1 MLGKHFLKQKRI
13 RQALDKFSKAN
24 ASSQKSPSEE
34 TPYQQLK
41 AERKGWL
48 YKKADQSVVK
58 SLQAYWLDS
67 IDASAGG
74 SGFVAPDE
82 VMQKLK
88 GIEGH
93 ELPDYGHHLPSETL
107 VKDFNRYAIES
118 GMLPKGVTLR
128 SDPHEAPQDSL
139 SALAAYGTH
148 NLFQMGIKYTV
159 KNPGDMIIVT
169 EPTYGLL
176 LDVIVDSKGKI
187 VTLPLT
193 KNYGHK
199 PNPQQLKACIEQNN
213 QAAFRE
219 WESAC
224 QEKLDTFYHLISQ
237 NQAINISAT
246 KFKIDE
252 AFQQLKQHPFDE
264 AALKQLNEDIVSSL
278 SPHLACIKASLTL
291 APCPRVRGF
300 FNINPHTP
308 LGTVLTQEEVD
319 ALAVV
324 CQKEALTV
332 IDDLTHWHVRLSD
345 QKPGSFANAPQ
356 AKSDLS
362 VLSLVSISKDF
373 GLAAVRAGM
382 AFGPSVMIKK
392 MGKMLFKDLCLISH
406 YSLEALS
413 AVFNMPLKKRSEYLS
428 DINEKYQFRKQL
440 VIACVKGIDAVKD
453 KNVQTKILEK
463 IKQMPLKKDF
473 RDSVI
478 EGIPGLDFVVDP
490 KGGYFC
496 SLDFSNFIGK
506 YLGQKAMVSSMDF
519 RNAFLYLTDLE
530 ILPGELNYQFDF
542 PNARICLTLDN
553 EEIVEAMLR
562 MKHVLSLL
570 TEEPLAKYKKG
581 DKLAQSEPLS
591 KEKSSSKASKRPET
605 TKLPRLQADS
615 ALLTLYQNR
624 SEQKGKSASDK
635 QGTSSQASAGKIKV
649 LPHRPNR
656 GKNPRR
662 IGETT

>member
-1 MLGKHFLKQKRI
+1 MLGKYFLKQKGI
-13 RQALDKFSKAN
+13 RRALDTFSKAN
-24 ASSQKSPSEE
+24 ASSQDSPSKE
-34 TPYQQLK
+34 TPFQQLK
-41 AERKGWL
+41 AERKDWL

-82 VMQKLK
+82 VMQKLSS
-88 GIEGH
+88 IEAH

-118 GMLPKGVTLR
+118 GMLPKGAKLS

-148 NLFQMGIKYTV
+148 NLFQMGIKQTIR
-159 KNPGDMIIVT
+159 NPGDMIIVT

-193 KNYGHK
+193 RNYGHK
-199 PNPQQLKACIEQNN
+199 PNPQQLKACIKQNN

-224 QEKLDTFYHLISQ
+224 REKLDTFYNLISQ
-237 NQAINISAT
+237 NRAINISVT

-252 AFQQLKQHPFDE
+252 AFQLLKKQPFDE
-264 AALKQLNEDIVSSL
+264 SALQQLNCDMKSCL
-278 SPHLACIKASLTL
+278 PAHLACIKESLML
-291 APCPRVRGF
+291 APCPRVRGY

-308 LGTVLTQEEVD
+308 LGTVLTQDEVD
-319 ALAVV
+319 ALAVI

-345 QKPGSFANAPQ
+345 QKPGSFANTPQ
-356 AKSDLS
+356 AKSGLS

-413 AVFNMPLKKRSEYLS
+413 AVFNLPLKKRTEYLS
-428 DINEKYQFRKQL
+428 DINAKYQFRKQL

-453 KNVQTKILEK
+453 KDVQARILDK
-463 IKQMPLKKDF
+463 IKQMPLKQAF
-473 RDSVI
+473 RDSAI
-478 EGIPGLDFVVDP
+478 AGIPGLDFVVDP

-496 SLDFSNFIGK
+496 SLDFSNYIGK

-542 PNARICLTLDN
+542 PNARFCLTMDN

-570 TEEPLAKYKKG
+570 TEAPLAKYKKG
-581 DKLAQSEPLS
+581 DKSAHNESLS
-591 KEKSSSKASKRPET
+591 KEKPSRRGNKRQET
-605 TKLPRLQADS
+605 TKPSKLEDGS
-615 ALLTLYQNR
+615 AILTLYNHR
-624 SEQKGKSASDK
+624 SEQKGKRPQDR
-635 QGTSSQASAGKIKV
+635 QRRSSEATAGKIKV
-649 LPHRPNR
+649 LPYRRNR
-656 GKNPRR
+656 GKKPRR
-662 IGETT
+662 MGETA